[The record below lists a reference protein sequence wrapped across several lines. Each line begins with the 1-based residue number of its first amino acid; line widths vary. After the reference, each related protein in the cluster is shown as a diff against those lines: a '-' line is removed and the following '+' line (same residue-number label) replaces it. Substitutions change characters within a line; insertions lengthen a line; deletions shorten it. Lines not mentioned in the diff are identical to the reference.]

1 VIRQARVLRA
11 GTFAS
16 TEAEAP
22 AAPKGRPRRVVRE
35 ELEGRTMAQG
45 IVQDA
50 REEAAVLLARA
61 RQDAEKAAEA
71 VLGEIR
77 ERADADLAARW
88 AALRQKEHARMDGD
102 VDRTIALAT
111 ALAERLLG
119 AALGLAPDLVTG
131 MARGVL
137 DEARGARR
145 AVIDAHPLDAAVL
158 CESLT
163 AGGLNLQSFEVQ
175 SDAALAR
182 GEFRLHTDIGTI
194 DARLAPRFEQ
204 LSAALRD
211 ALT

>member
-16 TEAEAP
+16 TRAEAP
-22 AAPKGRPRRVVRE
+22 VAPKERPRRVVLE
-35 ELEGRTMAQG
+35 ELEGRATAQR
-45 IVQDA
+45 IVQHA
-50 REEAAVLLARA
+50 REESAALLARA

-71 VLGEIR
+71 VLREIR
-77 ERADADLAARW
+77 EHADAELAGRW
-88 AALRQKEHARMDGD
+88 AALRQKEHARIESD

-119 AALGLAPDLVTG
+119 AALGFAPDLVTG

-145 AVIDAHPLDAAVL
+145 AIIDAHPLDAAVL

-194 DARLAPRFEQ
+194 DARLAPRFER

>member
-1 VIRQARVLRA
+1 
-11 GTFAS
+11 
-16 TEAEAP
+16 
-22 AAPKGRPRRVVRE
+22 
-35 ELEGRTMAQG
+35 MAQG

>member
-22 AAPKGRPRRVVRE
+22 AAPKGRPRRVVLE
-35 ELEGRTMAQG
+35 ELEGRATAQG
-45 IVQDA
+45 IVQHA

-71 VLGEIR
+71 VLREIR

-131 MARGVL
+131 MARAVL